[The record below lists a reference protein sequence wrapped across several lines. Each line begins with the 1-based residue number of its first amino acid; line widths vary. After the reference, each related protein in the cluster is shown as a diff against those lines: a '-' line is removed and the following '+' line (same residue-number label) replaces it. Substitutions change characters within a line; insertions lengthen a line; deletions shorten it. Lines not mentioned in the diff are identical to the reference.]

1 MSARRRSGSPTT
13 NSRPSVA
20 PGAGRVDLAHVRE
33 GGLAARANRGMC
45 KSERMNNI
53 LTISESIDTIM
64 DAIKA
69 KTPCPLAAASPSAP
83 QGGCLEGQ
91 SAERGTTH
99 PPSRVASCGSE
110 IMGGTQRAKKVAK
123 KLRKGGVKPLK

>member
-1 MSARRRSGSPTT
+1 
-13 NSRPSVA
+13 
-20 PGAGRVDLAHVRE
+20 
-33 GGLAARANRGMC
+33 MC

-53 LTISESIDTIM
+53 LTISESIATIM

-83 QGGCLEGQ
+83 QGGRLEGQ

-99 PPSRVASCGSE
+99 PFSRRVVRE
-110 IMGGTQRAKKVAK
+110 RDHGGTQRAKKVAK

>member
-1 MSARRRSGSPTT
+1 
-13 NSRPSVA
+13 
-20 PGAGRVDLAHVRE
+20 
-33 GGLAARANRGMC
+33 
-45 KSERMNNI
+45 MNNI
-53 LTISESIDTIM
+53 LTISESIATIM

-83 QGGCLEGQ
+83 QGGRLEGQ
-91 SAERGTTH
+91 SAERGTT
-99 PPSRVASCGSE
+99 PSRIATCGSE